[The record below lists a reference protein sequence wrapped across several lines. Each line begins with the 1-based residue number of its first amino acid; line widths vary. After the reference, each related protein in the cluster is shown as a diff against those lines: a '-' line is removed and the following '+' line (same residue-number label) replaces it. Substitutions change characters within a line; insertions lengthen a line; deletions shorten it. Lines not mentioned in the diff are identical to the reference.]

1 MSCPLCRC
9 LDQHGRPGAHLLLL
23 PPPPGPG
30 ESEPRADAE
39 LRAAVEHCVLEGEQ
53 SAGLG
58 GVAGE
63 TAPVRGVRG
72 RQVGMFQRGGS

>member
-1 MSCPLCRC
+1 MSCPLCRR

-39 LRAAVEHCVLEGEQ
+39 LRAAVETCVAEQ
-53 SAGLG
+53 ERLGMG
-58 GVAGE
+58 GVVGE
-63 TAPVRGVRG
+63 TAPARGVRG
-72 RQVGMFQRGGS
+72 RQVGMFGGGR